1 MKHIEHRAPPPVEQR
16 AVSPRRPLLVATAAA
31 LVSLLLAASY
41 EYATHAPSLRGIS
54 VEVVGG
60 TSRVDAVSQRLS
72 STAPGSFT
80 VERVPSASAATA
92 RVADNCVDAAL
103 ILSASVSAADRIVVA
118 GASGPTMVRAIVS
131 ALSSALPDTGPEP
144 VVTDVAALS
153 RNDQAGM
160 SSFVFELGLL
170 VPSVLGSVGL
180 YLVGLRARLW
190 WRVAGATLY
199 AALAAL
205 LGVLLLDAGFGA
217 LTGAPFEM
225 FGIFAEA
232 LTFVLIVAAL
242 QASLGL
248 PGTGLAA
255 LILLFV
261 GNAASGGTTPPAM
274 LPDFYR
280 QISEWLP
287 NSAVVRAT
295 KAAVYFEGHGIGQPL
310 AALAL
315 WSGAA
320 MGVLIANDRL
330 HLSER
335 RRSPH
340 DYLVIHATPGVAHLA
355 RRRRRSRHTPESET
369 LAPRHSPT
377 PERNGAQ
384 S

>member
-1 MKHIEHRAPPPVEQR
+1 
-16 AVSPRRPLLVATAAA
+16 
-31 LVSLLLAASY
+31 
-41 EYATHAPSLRGIS
+41 
-54 VEVVGG
+54 
-60 TSRVDAVSQRLS
+60 VSQHLS

-80 VERVPSASAATA
+80 VERVPSASVATS
-92 RVADNCVDAAL
+92 RVADNRVDAAL
-103 ILSASVSAADRIVVA
+103 ILSASGADRIVVA
-118 GASGPTMVRAIVS
+118 GAMGPTMVRTIVS
-131 ALSSALPDTGPEP
+131 ALSSALPDTGAEP

-225 FGIFAEA
+225 FGIGFAGA

-242 QASLGL
+242 QATLGL

-261 GNAASGGTTPPAM
+261 GNAASGGTTPSAM

-295 KAAVYFEGHGIGQPL
+295 KAAVYFDGHGIGQPL

-315 WSGAA
+315 WSGIA
-320 MGVLIANDRL
+320 MAVLIANDRL

-335 RRSPH
+335 RRSPDDH
-340 DYLVIHATPGVAHLA
+340 LVIHATPGVAHLA
-355 RRRRRSRHTPESET
+355 RRRRRKRPRPEPETPTTKHTT
-369 LAPRHSPT
+369 T
-377 PERNGAQ
+377 PERNGAL